1 LKEAGGSFD
10 PMSILLTP
18 ARIGAVDIRN
28 RIVLPPMT
36 TRTADAEGFVTEDTL
51 AYYQA
56 RVAGGVGLITVEMA
70 SPERAGRHRHRELG
84 IYDDRFLPGLVGL
97 VEMIHRGGAKASIQL
112 GHGGGHTRRDI
123 CGEAPIAPSA
133 IPHPVFE
140 VTFETIVPEEM
151 TKARIEETK
160 AAFAAAAQRAQGA
173 GFDCVEI
180 HAAHGYLISQFH
192 NTFENRRRDEYGGT
206 LENRAR
212 FGLETLRAV
221 KAAVPGMA
229 VIYRISVEDFF
240 PEGMP
245 FAEGKQAAL
254 WAAQAGADALHVTA
268 GHYRSLPSA
277 AMMIPPMRLPAA
289 TFLDYAAAIKAA
301 VKIPVIAVG
310 RLGEPAT
317 AAAAVERG
325 KADFIA
331 LGRTLIADP
340 EWVNKLARGEP
351 ARRCLACN
359 TCVNEMRGGAKLG
372 CVVNATAARER
383 EFRAAAPVTGERI
396 AVVGAGP
403 AGLTYASL
411 VAAHNAV
418 TVFERAREP
427 GGAFRHAGK
436 APLFQEV
443 EADERAFTS
452 YIGELVRACE
462 QKGVAFRFG
471 IDVRRHPELLAP
483 FDRIVI
489 ATGARYR
496 FGLGPLANFLLGAGL
511 ARRPPLRQL
520 FSRPALRDWF
530 YFAAR
535 HGCGDDLR
543 RLARPDQT
551 VMTIGDARKAG
562 KSKEAIASA
571 FAAALLEHQP

>member
-1 LKEAGGSFD
+1 
-10 PMSILLTP
+10 MSILLTP
-18 ARIGAVDIRN
+18 ARIGNVEIPN
-28 RIVLPPMT
+28 RIVLPSMT
-36 TRTADAEGFVTEDTL
+36 TRAADAEGFVTEDAF

-56 RVAGGVGLITVEMA
+56 RVAGGVGLVTVEMA
-70 SPERAGRHRHRELG
+70 SPEKAGRHRHRELG
-84 IYDDRFLPGLVGL
+84 IYDDRFLPGLTGL
-97 VEMIHRGGAKASIQL
+97 VDMIHRGGAKASIQL

-123 CGEAPIAPSA
+123 CGEAPLAPSA

-151 TKARIEETK
+151 TKARIEQTK
-160 AAFAAAAQRAQGA
+160 IAFVEAAQRARRA

-192 NTFENRRRDEYGGT
+192 NAFENRRRDEYGGS

-212 FGLETLRAV
+212 FGLEILRAV
-221 KAAVPGMA
+221 RAAVPGTA
-229 VIYRISVEDFF
+229 VIYRVSVEDFF

-245 FAEGKQAAL
+245 WAEGKQVAV
-254 WAAQAGADALHVTA
+254 WAAEAGADALHVTA

-277 AMMIPPMRLPAA
+277 AMMIPPMHLPEA
-289 TFLDYAAAIKAA
+289 TFLDYAAELRRR
-301 VKIPVIAVG
+301 VRVPVIAVG
-310 RLGEPAT
+310 RLGDPVV
-317 AAAAVERG
+317 AAEAVERG

-340 EWVNKLARGEP
+340 EWVNKLRGGEP

-372 CVVNATAARER
+372 CVVNAAAGRER
-383 EFRAAAPVTGERI
+383 TFGNAAPVKGERI

-403 AGLTYASL
+403 AGLTYAAL
-411 VAAHNAV
+411 VAAYNTV
-418 TVFERAREP
+418 TVFERERAP

-443 EADERAFTS
+443 EADERAFAA
-452 YIGELVRACE
+452 YIGEQVRACVHK
-462 QKGVAFRFG
+462 QVTFRFDA
-471 IDVRRHPELLAP
+471 DVRRNPDLLAP
-483 FDRIVI
+483 FDRIVV

-496 FGLGPLANFLLGAGL
+496 FGLGPIVKSLLTAGL
-511 ARRPPLRQL
+511 ARRAPLRNL
-520 FSRPALRDWF
+520 FSRPGLRDWF
-530 YFAAR
+530 YFEAR
-535 HGCGDDLR
+535 RGSDAEIR
-543 RLARPDQT
+543 RLARPGQI

-571 FAAALLEHQP
+571 FSAALLEQS

>member
-1 LKEAGGSFD
+1 
-10 PMSILLTP
+10 MNILLTP
-18 ARIGAVDIRN
+18 ARIGDVEIPN
-28 RIVLPPMT
+28 RIVLPSMT
-36 TRTADAEGFVTEDTL
+36 TRAADAEGFVTDDTL

-56 RVAGGVGLITVEMA
+56 RVAGGVGLVTVEMA
-70 SPERAGRHRHRELG
+70 SPERAGRHRHHELG
-84 IYDDRFLPGLVGL
+84 IYDDRFLPGLATL

-112 GHGGGHTRRDI
+112 GHGGGHTRVDI
-123 CGEAPIAPSA
+123 CGETPIAPSA

-151 TKARIEETK
+151 TKARIEQTK
-160 AAFAAAAQRAQGA
+160 AAFVAAAQRAQRA

-192 NTFENRRRDEYGGT
+192 NGFENRRRDEYGGS
-206 LENRAR
+206 LANRAR
-212 FGLETLRAV
+212 FGLEILRAV
-221 KAAVPGMA
+221 KMAAPGMA

-245 FAEGKQAAL
+245 LAEGRQVAI
-254 WAAQAGADALHVTA
+254 WAAETGADALHVTA

-277 AMMIPPMRLPAA
+277 AMMIPPMRLPEA
-289 TFLDYAAAIKAA
+289 TFLDYAAAIRTQ
-301 VKIPVIAVG
+301 VKVPVIAVG
-310 RLGEPAT
+310 RLGDPAT
-317 AAAAVERG
+317 AAEAVARG

-340 EWVNKLARGEP
+340 EWVNKLRRGEP

-372 CVVNATAARER
+372 CVVNAAVGRER
-383 EFRAAAPVTGERI
+383 AFRDAAPVEGERI

-411 VAAHNAV
+411 AAAHNAV
-418 TVFERAREP
+418 TVFERERKA
-427 GGAFRHAGK
+427 GGAFRLAGM

-443 EADERAFTS
+443 EADERALAT
-452 YIGELVRACE
+452 YIDELVRACMYW
-462 QKGVAFRFG
+462 GVTFRFDL
-471 IDVRRHPELLAP
+471 DVRQQPELLAP

-496 FGLGPLANFLLGAGL
+496 FGLGPITKLLL
-511 ARRPPLRQL
+511 NTEHARRWPLRRL
-520 FSRPALRDWF
+520 FARPRLRDWF
-530 YFAAR
+530 YFKAR
-535 HGCGDDLR
+535 RGSDDDVR
-543 RLARPDQT
+543 RLARQGQA

-571 FAAALLEHQP
+571 FSAALLENHS